1 METDNQ
7 PTAGSNKIHVGT
19 GVLTCPAERSS
30 ANVGSGNY
38 FEVAP
43 SYKRF
48 QIIPASAS
56 CARSPRRRRPD
67 LRVIVVVMVLAL
79 SALAQT
85 GQTVRHHKVPV
96 DDPSSPPELI
106 QAESTIEKQDYST
119 AEPLLKKVVEQD
131 PYNYVAWFD
140 LGFLYNAQGKT
151 EDSIAAYRKS
161 VASKP
166 GVFESNLNLGLML
179 VKAHQP
185 DAEQFLRAATQLKP
199 TAHVAEGQA
208 RAWLSLAH
216 LLESTN
222 PDGALEAYKQAAL
235 LDPKD
240 PEPHLASGP
249 ILEGQNRFA
258 DAEQEYKQAFAL
270 DPSSADALTGMA
282 NIYMR
287 GHRYTEAEEILRK
300 LVALHPNDAG
310 AHMQLGRMLAADGQ
324 NDAAL
329 TELQVASKLAPSDP
343 SLQLDLAALYAGAKK
358 YDLAEAQYRALLA
371 AKPKDPDLLYGL
383 GRVMLDQH
391 KYSEAQQVFLEVI
404 QLKPGMGTV
413 YGDLAAAANENK
425 NYELVI
431 KALDV
436 RAKLLPELP
445 IGYFLRATAY
455 DHLRQYKPAA
465 ENYHR
470 FLETATGNYPD
481 QEWQARHR
489 LIAIE
494 HNK

>member
-1 METDNQ
+1 METDNP
-7 PTAGSNKIHVGT
+7 PTAVSSRAHVGA
-19 GVLTCPAERSS
+19 GAPARPAERSS
-30 ANVGSGNY
+30 ANVASARL
-38 FEVAP
+38 FEVIP
-43 SYKRF
+43 SA
-48 QIIPASAS
+48 ASS
-56 CARSPRRRRPD
+56 GRRLGRGRPT
-67 LRVIVVVMVLAL
+67 LGVIVLVIAMALAL
-79 SALAQT
+79 NAL
-85 GQTVRHHKVPV
+85 GQAGKTVRHHKVAV

-106 QAESTIEKQDYST
+106 QAESAIEKQDYVT

-131 PYNYVAWFD
+131 RDNYAAWFD

-151 EDSIAAYRKS
+151 DDSIAAYRKS
-161 VASKP
+161 VAAKP

-179 VKAHQP
+179 VKAHQA
-185 DAEQFLRAATQLKP
+185 DAEQFLRAATKLKP
-199 TAHVAEGQA
+199 TAHAAEGQA
-208 RAWLSLAH
+208 RAWLSLGH
-216 LLESTN
+216 LLEVSN
-222 PDGALEAYKQAAL
+222 PEGAIEAFKQAAL

-240 PEPHLASGP
+240 TEPHLSSGP
-249 ILEGQNRFA
+249 ILEGLNRFA
-258 DAEQEYKQAFAL
+258 DAEQEYKQAFAI

-300 LVALHPNDAG
+300 LVVLHPNDAG

-324 NDAAL
+324 NDPAIA
-329 TELQVASKLAPSDP
+329 ELQVALKLAPSDP
-343 SLQLDLAALYAGAKK
+343 SVQLDLADLYVSAKK
-358 YDLAEAQYRALLA
+358 YDLAEAQYRSLLA
-371 AKPKDPDLLYGL
+371 VKPNDPDLRYGL
-383 GRVMLDQH
+383 GRAFLMQR
-391 KYSEAQQVFLEVI
+391 KFPEAQRELLAAVE
-404 QLKPGMGTV
+404 LKPGMGGA

-431 KALDV
+431 HALDA

-455 DHLRQYKPAA
+455 DHLRANELAA

-470 FLETATGNYPD
+470 FLDTAGGNYPD

-494 HNK
+494 PKR